1 MFDQATRLKLRFNSN
16 KGLLS
21 VEQVWDLNLNALNEM
36 AKDLS
41 RQVKEAA
48 SDEEDFIGVKSAVD
62 SQLQLRFDIVKAI
75 IGVKLKER
83 DESATAAER
92 KANNQIIL
100 ELIQRKKQQELEG
113 KSVEELEKLL
123 K

>member
-21 VEQVWDLNLNALNEM
+21 VEQVWDLNLNALNEL

-62 SQLQLRFDIVKAI
+62 SQLQLRFDIVNAI

-92 KANNQIIL
+92 KANNQAIM

-113 KSVEELEKLL
+113 LSVEELEKLL